1 MFRFFLMTG
10 GVMKNLSWKWLSI
23 LSHIFESL
31 LEIRF
36 LNKKV
41 FFKNNDRSRG
51 KEQRIQTKLMTDY

>member
-1 MFRFFLMTG
+1 
-10 GVMKNLSWKWLSI
+10 MKNLSWKWLSI

-31 LEIRF
+31 LEISF

-41 FFKNNDRSRG
+41 FFKNNNRSRG